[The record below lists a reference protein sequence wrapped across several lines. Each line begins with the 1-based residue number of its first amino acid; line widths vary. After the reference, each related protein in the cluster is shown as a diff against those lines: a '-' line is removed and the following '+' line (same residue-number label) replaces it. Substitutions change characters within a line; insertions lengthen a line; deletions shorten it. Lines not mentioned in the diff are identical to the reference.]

1 MQRNN
6 GYIGGKVLNNAGGVQ
21 DLYDRYVISQDENQN
36 NSTYRSTGLT
46 GSQWWSTGAGYSGWM
61 YSYGGTNYNYTY
73 IQQTTLAAHTLRALR
88 RKTVRLV
95 FHYTSGSGFRGDW
108 QIGWFNIGD
117 GTKFYDTSATPYRPW
132 PIATS
137 YHFHDGQGLSDW
149 ETTTAN
155 STSITYDNAVWSTV
169 SSSETTNANRWNY
182 RQTGSS
188 GTGATPSNNTGTTW
202 PHDGDYSTFG
212 GAFLYAEASGS
223 GYSNK
228 DFWLR
233 SKPIYLGDNPRVS
246 WWNGRYGSNMG
257 SLSVHVDIVRGG
269 GIHQ

>member
-21 DLYDRYVISQDENQN
+21 DLYDRYVVSHDEDQA
-36 NSTYRSTGLT
+36 SSDYRSTGLSPEIWSAT
-46 GSQWWSTGAGYSGWM
+46 GQYYSGWV
-61 YSYGGTNYNYTY
+61 YIYNDIWYTYTY
-73 IQQTTLAAHTLRALR
+73 IMSADIDAAILKKLR

-95 FHYTSGSGFRGDW
+95 LHYTSGTGYRGDW
-108 QIGWFNIGD
+108 QVGWFQIGD
-117 GTKFYDTSATPYRPW
+117 GTKRHDSIYPFRPW

-155 STSITYDNAVWSTV
+155 STSITYANAVWSTV

-182 RQTGSS
+182 RQTGST
-188 GTGATPSNNTGTTW
+188 GTSATPSNNTGWTW

-233 SKPIYLGDNPRVS
+233 SKPIYLGDNPRIT
-246 WWNGRYGSNMG
+246 WLNGRFGSNMG
-257 SLSVHVDIVRGG
+257 TLKAYVDIVRGG
-269 GIHQ
+269 GIYQ

>member
-21 DLYDRYVISQDENQN
+21 DLYDRYVVSHDEDQA
-36 NSTYRSTGLT
+36 SSDYRSTGLSPEIWS
-46 GSQWWSTGAGYSGWM
+46 GSGASYSGWV
-61 YSYGGTNYNYTY
+61 YNPSGTAYYYTY
-73 IQQTTLAAHTLRALR
+73 VSTATIDAAILKKLR

-95 FHYTSGSGFRGDW
+95 FHYTSGTGFRGDW
-108 QIGWFNIGD
+108 QIGWFQVGD

-155 STSITYDNAVWSTV
+155 STSITYANAVWSTV

-182 RQTGSS
+182 RQTGST
-188 GTGATPSNNTGTTW
+188 GTGATPSGSTGWTW

-212 GAFLYAEASGS
+212 SAFLYAETSGN
-223 GYSNK
+223 GNSNK

-233 SKPIYLGDNPRVS
+233 SKPIYLGDNPRIS
-246 WWNGRYGSNMG
+246 WWNGRYGSNLG
-257 SLSVHVDIVRGG
+257 SLAVYVDIVRGG
-269 GIHQ
+269 GMYQ